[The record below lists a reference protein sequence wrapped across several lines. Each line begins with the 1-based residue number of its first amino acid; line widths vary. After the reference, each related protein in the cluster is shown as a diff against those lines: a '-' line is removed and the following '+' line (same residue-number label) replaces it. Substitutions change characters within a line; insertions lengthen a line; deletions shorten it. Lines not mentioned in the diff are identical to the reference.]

1 MEPGIDAFFGNDRVY
16 VYASDNPDTRLED
29 MVTNIRKGVYPD
41 LRARI
46 VAADEKLW
54 ARRRRR
60 AF

>member
-1 MEPGIDAFFGNDRVY
+1 
-16 VYASDNPDTRLED
+16 
-29 MVTNIRKGVYPD
+29 MVTNISKGVYPD

-54 ARRRRR
+54 ALRR